1 MANSY
6 SNFFQSKYFKIYLSV
21 VFISSVLLL
30 SDKFLHPTDWT
41 TSEWLINYQGGFVRR
56 GFLGEILYQINN
68 WINMPIRYLV
78 FYFEIILIFVFLF
91 LTYKFLYDI
100 KLNELLIFIFF
111 SPIFLIYPVAEN
123 EVLARKEYLFFS
135 IYLVYLNLL
144 ISNNRII
151 YIFNIFA
158 LPIMNFVWDGI
169 IFYIFFFLFSFLYK
183 KNLNRKELI
192 LFFLS
197 IIPYIVSLYFVI
209 NAKSNPIGFEQMCR
223 SLNENCF
230 GAMFALDKSLIWNIN
245 YVKTRFENIYL
256 LRYFFVI
263 IICFS
268 PILLLSFYEKK
279 KLIIENL
286 SIYNSKFLMYL
297 ISIFLILIFMFIG
310 FDWGRWINIGYIM
323 SVFTLCFFIKN
334 ENINFEQNVFFKKIK
349 TISINYPILFYLSF
363 FIYIFSW
370 NMKATMTDDI
380 GSIPYYRIFT
390 KIIKLFAG

>member
-349 TISINYPILFYLSF
+349 TISINYPILFYLFF
-363 FIYIFSW
+363 FIYVFSW

>member
-1 MANSY
+1 MLVK
-6 SNFFQSKYFKIYLSV
+6 F
-21 VFISSVLLL
+21 LLL
-30 SDKFLHPTDWT
+30 PIF
-41 TSEWLINYQGGFVRR
+41 YY
-56 GFLGEILYQINN
+56 LY
-68 WINMPIRYLV
+68 PS
-78 FYFEIILIFVFLF
+78 
-91 LTYKFLYDI
+91 
-100 KLNELLIFIFF
+100 FIF
-111 SPIFLIYPVAEN
+111 
-123 EVLARKEYLFFS
+123 
-135 IYLVYLNLL
+135 YLNLL

-192 LFFLS
+192 LFLLS

-286 SIYNSKFLMYL
+286 SIYNSKFLMYI

-349 TISINYPILFYLSF
+349 TISINYPILFYSSF